1 MKDNVI
7 VNSICEYIK
16 DKIVSKEMFPGYR
29 IVEDELS
36 SELGVSRTP
45 LRRALTKL
53 QYEGFL
59 YIVPN
64 RGTYVVQSSPDDIAK
79 IYAARLCLEEGLA
92 PSIIKLA
99 TQEDINDL
107 KEIHAKISASI
118 HTLSPTDYSM
128 LNKDF
133 HMRLNSI
140 SNNDYLKRYVEEIH
154 NRISLLLIYY
164 DNSSNSLDSVLRHEE
179 MIKALETKD
188 LDSFIRA
195 IRDDSQL
202 ANYQ

>member
-36 SELGVSRTP
+36 CELGVSRTP

-53 QYEGFL
+53 QYEGYL

-64 RGTYVVQSSPDDIAK
+64 RGTYVVQSSPADIAM
-79 IYAARLCLEEGLA
+79 IYEARLCLESSLA
-92 PSIIKLA
+92 PSIIELV
-99 TQEDINDL
+99 TQKDISDL
-107 KEIHAKISASI
+107 KEIHEKIRANIHVMSAAE
-118 HTLSPTDYSM
+118 YSM

-133 HMRLNSI
+133 HMRLNDI
-140 SNNDYLKRYVEEIH
+140 AKNDYLKRYAEEIH
-154 NRISLLLIYY
+154 NRVSLLLIYY
-164 DNSSNSLDSVLRHEE
+164 DNSKNSLDSVLRHEE
-179 MIKALETKD
+179 VIKALETKD
-188 LDSFIRA
+188 LNALIQALHS
-195 IRDDSQL
+195 DSQL

>member
-7 VNSICEYIK
+7 VNGICEYIK
-16 DKIVSKEMFPGYR
+16 DKIISKEMFPGYR

-64 RGTYVVQSSPDDIAK
+64 RGTYVVQSSPEDIAK
-79 IYAARLCLEEGLA
+79 IYDARLCLEEGLA
-92 PSIIKLA
+92 PSIISLV
-99 TQEDINDL
+99 TETDILDL
-107 KEIHAKISASI
+107 KEIHAKISSGI
-118 HTLSPTDYSM
+118 HTLSPADYSM

-133 HMRLNSI
+133 HMRLIGI
-140 SNNDYLKRYVEEIH
+140 SNNDYLKRFAEEIH

-164 DNSSNSLDSVLRHEE
+164 DNSSNSLDSITRHED
-179 MIKALETKD
+179 MIKALEEKN
-188 LDSFIRA
+188 LDALVRA

-202 ANYQ
+202 ANYR